1 MADKEKEELLSI
13 ITELTSVI
21 VRLTAEQA
29 ESNKRIEYLTRQV
42 EELSAALK
50 AKRTKKD
57 SHNSSQPP
65 SSDGYNKP
73 NPKSLRKPSGKKAG
87 GQPGHEGN
95 GMAITRE
102 PDEEKRYYPA
112 GCKSC
117 PLSGQCSYTCIGTHY
132 TYDLEVT
139 TKLVAHKAYSCSCP
153 LHNGEEMCGEFP
165 REAASVKQYG
175 PQLKAFV
182 LTLLTLGYVSVDRT
196 RQILEGL
203 RIPIS
208 NGTIQNIFDTCSKD
222 VADATKIIRDKVAA
236 LNVIHCDET
245 GIDINGKLNWLHCL
259 CNPSWSYCVINE
271 KRGSKAMDEIG
282 VIPSLDG
289 CTLVHD
295 FWGAY
300 LKYNNVKH
308 GFCNTHLER
317 ELIYAFE
324 STGQQWAMSLNHL
337 LSEMCTERNKLK
349 EKGEQA
355 FSPDVL
361 AKYLLRYDELLQE
374 GLLQNPI
381 PEAIP
386 GKRGRRA
393 KGKTRCLIER
403 LQNYKSDILRFA
415 FDWDVPFTNNEAERC
430 VRFSKVKEKISGCFR
445 TKDGADGFMR
455 LMSYIGTAKKHK
467 QSAYDALL
475 EAVNGRSLQLASAWV

>member
-1 MADKEKEELLSI
+1 MADNEKEELLSI
-13 ITELTSVI
+13 IAELTSVI
-21 VRLTAEQA
+21 AKLTAEQA
-29 ESNKRIEYLTRQV
+29 ESNKRIAYLTKQV
-42 EELSAALK
+42 EELSAALN

-73 NPKSLRKPSGKKAG
+73 NQRSLRKPSGKKVG

-102 PDEEKRYYPA
+102 PDEEKIYLPA
-112 GCKSC
+112 ECESC
-117 PLSGQCSYTCIGTHY
+117 PLSGQCNYTCTGTHY
-132 TYDLEVT
+132 TYDLEVKR
-139 TKLVAHKAYSCSCP
+139 KLVAHKAYACNCP
-153 LHNGEEMCGEFP
+153 LRNGEAINGEFP
-165 REAASVKQYG
+165 KEAAAAKQYG
-175 PQLKAFV
+175 LKLKAFV
-182 LTLLTLGYVSVDRT
+182 LTLLTLGYVSIDRT

-203 RIPIS
+203 GVPIS
-208 NGTIQNIFDTCSKD
+208 NGTIQNILDSCSDDTT
-222 VADATKIIRDKVAA
+222 AAANLIRDKVAA
-236 LNVIHCDET
+236 LRVIHCDET

-271 KRGSKAMDEIG
+271 RRGSKAMDEIG

-289 CTLVHD
+289 CTLIHD

-300 LKYNNVKH
+300 LKYKNVNH

-324 STGQQWAMSLNHL
+324 STGQQWAMEFNQL
-337 LSEMCTERNKLK
+337 LSEMCGKRNKLQEEGK
-349 EKGEQA
+349 IA
-355 FSPDVL
+355 FSPDDL
-361 AKYLLRYDELLQE
+361 AKYLLRYDELLEE
-374 GLLQNPI
+374 GLQQNPV

-393 KGKTRCLIER
+393 KGKTRCLLER
-403 LQNYKSDILRFA
+403 LRDYKTDILRFA
-415 FDWDVPFTNNEAERC
+415 VDWDIPFTNNEAERC
-430 VRFSKVKEKISGCFR
+430 VRFSKVKEKVSGCFR
-445 TKDGADGFMR
+445 TKAGADGFMR

-467 QSAYDALL
+467 MSAYDALL
-475 EAVNGRSLQLASAWV
+475 KAVEGRSLQVVSAWA